1 MFLEDKQKFV
11 QPEVK
16 TDPVAECLL
25 RAAQRIRE
33 RGWCQGVSCNDAGE
47 VCLMGAIYDVREASF
62 NIPYDLGKLEPAK
75 TTGHLMILKRRAGPW
90 NDRKGRT
97 AAEVIAALEDAAA
110 DILKAK

>member
-11 QPEVK
+11 LPEVK

-33 RGWCQGVSCNDAGE
+33 RGWCQYSPCDQAKRL
-47 VCLMGAIYDVREASF
+47 CLLGAIFDIRRPVGSIKWGDHSIEMQNAGSF
-62 NIPYDLGKLEPAK
+62 
-75 TTGHLMILKRRAGPW
+75 MLKRGQDEDW
-90 NDRKGRT
+90 NDTPGRT

>member
-1 MFLEDKQKFV
+1 MFLEDHNKFV
-11 QPEVK
+11 LPEVK

-33 RGWCQGVSCNDAGE
+33 RGWCQYFPCDESKRLCLLGAIFDLRRPVDSIVWGDHSMDMQNAGSFMLKRGQDGNWNDAP
-47 VCLMGAIYDVREASF
+47 S
-62 NIPYDLGKLEPAK
+62 
-75 TTGHLMILKRRAGPW
+75 
-90 NDRKGRT
+90 RT